1 MKVIV
6 ASGQGKLHFHETVR
20 AASLAGAQ
28 VEFVTGWIPGPGG
41 DRLANWL
48 GSILGEASLSKRM
61 NARIVD
67 LPGVTMRPT
76 AWAEFASRGLS
87 MVSTRKPLSYFDLS
101 ATGFKMAG
109 LASRKYLKNADIFH
123 LRSGAGQGGA
133 IRTARKHG
141 LKILTDH
148 SIAHPAYME
157 AVLGE
162 EYARAG
168 LKIDPII
175 GSGLWDVV
183 LKDCAEA
190 DLLLVNSDFVKR
202 TFVQLGYPADR
213 IRVAYLGVREDFFGL
228 KTSYQLNGP
237 VKLLFTGNF
246 DLRKGTGVLLE
257 SIRKVRAGGLDVR
270 LHFIGNMANGKVWL
284 KDSDAEFF
292 THTPFV
298 PPDVLRPTL
307 AESDIFVFPTLIE
320 GSSRSAMEAA
330 AAGLPVITTE
340 NCGLPFEHG
349 KTVYYVPLN
358 DANALAEAIARLATN
373 QDLRQSIGTNSARTV
388 AKQFTWPQYGEQLMQ
403 VYKSMI

>member
-1 MKVIV
+1 M
-6 ASGQGKLHFHETVR
+6 ASGTGKLHFHETAT
-20 AASLAGAQ
+20 AAALAGAQ
-28 VEFVTGWIPGPGG
+28 VEFITGWIPGPEQEKIA
-41 DRLANWL
+41 DWL
-48 GSILGEASLSKRM
+48 GTRLGEASLAKRLR
-61 NARIVD
+61 ARVVD
-67 LPGVTMRPT
+67 LPGVTMRPI
-76 AWAEFASRGLS
+76 AWAEFAGRGVSLLSRAPGLRNLDS
-87 MVSTRKPLSYFDLS
+87 S
-101 ATGFKMAG
+101 AWSFQLAG
-109 LASRKYLKNADIFH
+109 SASRKYLKNADIFH
-123 LRSGAGQGGA
+123 VRSGGGQGGA

-168 LKIDPII
+168 LKIDPIV
-175 GSGLWDVV
+175 GSGLWDMV
-183 LKDCAEA
+183 LKDCSEA

-202 TFVQLGYPADR
+202 TFVEMGFPEDR
-213 IRVAYLGVREDFFGL
+213 LRVAYLGVRESYFSL
-228 KTSYQLNGP
+228 KTSYDINGP
-237 VKLLFTGNF
+237 LKILFTGNF

-257 SIRKVRAGGLDVR
+257 AIRKVRAGGLDTR
-270 LHFIGNMANGKVWL
+270 LHLIGNMGNGKVWM

-307 AESDIFVFPTLIE
+307 AESDLFVFPTLIE

-330 AAGLPVITTE
+330 AAGLPLITTD
-340 NCGLPFEHG
+340 NCGMPFEHG

-373 QDLRQSIGTNSARTV
+373 QDLRQSIGTNSARMV
-388 AKQFTWPQYGEQLMQ
+388 AKQYTWPQYGEQLMQ
-403 VYKSMI
+403 IYKSMT